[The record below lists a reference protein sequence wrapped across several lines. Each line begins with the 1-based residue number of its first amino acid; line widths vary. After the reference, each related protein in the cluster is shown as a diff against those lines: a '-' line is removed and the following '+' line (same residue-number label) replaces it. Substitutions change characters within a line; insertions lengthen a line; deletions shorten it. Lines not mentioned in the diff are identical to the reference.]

1 MKRVLAVLVAG
12 LFAGGAAGADLMQV
26 YQDALANDA
35 KFSAARAQFEAG
47 QEKVVQG
54 RAGLLP
60 QIGVSANTTYT
71 DADVRTRVPPGSSSP
86 SYNSNGYG
94 VQLTQPL
101 FRWQNWVQFKQGE
114 LQTALAETQFGIAR
128 QDLVL
133 RVAEAYFN
141 VLNAQDALAAVTQ
154 LRTAAGE
161 QLELAKTSFEVGTV
175 TITDVHEAQSRFDLA
190 SAQEIAAQNQLEV
203 ARQTLAQII
212 GRQPEALAGLREGV
226 ALQRPQ
232 PENIADWVAAA
243 ESGSFGVQAQQ
254 LAREIAA
261 REVERARAG
270 HLPTVDIVASHG
282 LNNRPQPS
290 TERSEATT
298 IGLQL
303 NVPLYAGGRV
313 SSVSREAAALRL
325 KADADLEDARRS
337 AALAAR
343 HRVSFFDD
351 VHSTLEQLARDYT
364 LGVITNG
371 NADIRRLG
379 LADYFRFAVSAEQL
393 GIGKPDPRPFQEALR
408 LAGISANQAVH
419 IGDHPLDDIAGARQA
434 GLQAI
439 WFNPQGQP
447 WQASTAPPT
456 AQVRRLAEL
465 PGLLRG
471 GLSRQ

>member
-1 MKRVLAVLVAG
+1 MKRILAVCIAG
-12 LFAGGAAGADLMQV
+12 IFSGGALAADLMQV
-26 YQDALANDA
+26 YRDALANDA
-35 KFSAARAQFEAG
+35 KFSAARAQYEAG

-60 QIGVSANTTYT
+60 QIGLGADTTWNDTNLKPKGGVSNDYT
-71 DADVRTRVPPGSSSP
+71 
-86 SYNSNGYG
+86 YNSNGYG

-114 LQTALAETQFGIAR
+114 LQTALADTQFGIAR

-141 VLNAQDALAAVTQ
+141 VLNAQDALDAVTQ
-154 LRTAAGE
+154 LRTAAAG

-203 ARQTLAQII
+203 ARQTLAQVI
-212 GRQPEALAGLREGV
+212 GKQPEPLAGLREGV

-282 LNNRPQPS
+282 VNNRPQPS
-290 TERSEATT
+290 TDRSEATT

-313 SSVSREAAALRL
+313 SSVSREAAALRM

-343 HRVSFFDD
+343 QSWLGVTSGMAQVKALEAARVSSLSALEANKLGYEVGVRINIDVLNAQTQLADTLQQLSRARYDTLLAQLRLKAAAGTLGEDD
-351 VHSTLEQLARDYT
+351 VAA
-364 LGVITNG
+364 I
-371 NADIRRLG
+371 NA
-379 LADYFRFAVSAEQL
+379 
-393 GIGKPDPRPFQEALR
+393 
-408 LAGISANQAVH
+408 
-419 IGDHPLDDIAGARQA
+419 
-434 GLQAI
+434 
-439 WFNPQGQP
+439 
-447 WQASTAPPT
+447 
-456 AQVRRLAEL
+456 
-465 PGLLRG
+465 LLME
-471 GLSRQ
+471 

>member
-1 MKRVLAVLVAG
+1 MKRILAVCIAG
-12 LFAGGAAGADLMQV
+12 IFSGGALATDLMQV
-26 YQDALANDA
+26 YRDALANDA
-35 KFSAARAQFEAG
+35 KFSAARAQYEAG

-60 QIGVSANTTYT
+60 QVGMDANTTWN
-71 DADVRTRVPPGSSSP
+71 DANLKPIAARPIVE

-114 LQTALAETQFGIAR
+114 LQTALAATQFGIAR

-141 VLNAQDALAAVTQ
+141 VLNAQDALDAVTQ
-154 LRTAAGE
+154 LRMAAAE

-203 ARQTLAQII
+203 ARQTLAQVI
-212 GRQPEALAGLREGV
+212 GKQPEPLAGLREGV
-226 ALQRPQ
+226 GLQRPQ

-254 LAREIAA
+254 LVREIAA

-270 HLPTVDIVASHG
+270 HLPTVDVVARHG
-282 LNNRPQPS
+282 VNNDLQLSAGRNEVTS
-290 TERSEATT
+290 VA
-298 IGLQL
+298 LQL
-303 NVPLYAGGRV
+303 NVPLFAGGRV
-313 SSVSREAAALRL
+313 SSVSREAAALRV

-343 HRVSFFDD
+343 QSWLGVTSGMAQVKALEAARVSSLSALEANKLGYEVGVRINID
-351 VHSTLEQLARDYT
+351 VLNAQTQLADTLQQLARARYDTLLAQLRLKAAAGT
-364 LGVITNG
+364 LGEDDVAAI
-371 NADIRRLG
+371 NA
-379 LADYFRFAVSAEQL
+379 
-393 GIGKPDPRPFQEALR
+393 
-408 LAGISANQAVH
+408 
-419 IGDHPLDDIAGARQA
+419 
-434 GLQAI
+434 
-439 WFNPQGQP
+439 
-447 WQASTAPPT
+447 
-456 AQVRRLAEL
+456 
-465 PGLLRG
+465 LLV
-471 GLSRQ
+471 Q

>member
-1 MKRVLAVLVAG
+1 MKRILAVCIAG
-12 LFAGGAAGADLMQV
+12 IFSGGALATDLMQV
-26 YQDALANDA
+26 YRDALANDA
-35 KFSAARAQFEAG
+35 KFSAARAQYEAG

-60 QIGVSANTTYT
+60 QIGLGADTTWN
-71 DADVRTRVPPGSSSP
+71 DADLKLKGGVSNDYT
-86 SYNSNGYG
+86 YNSNGYG

-114 LQTALAETQFGIAR
+114 LQTALAATQFGIAR

-141 VLNAQDALAAVTQ
+141 VLNAQDALDAVTQ
-154 LRTAAGE
+154 LRMAAAE

-203 ARQTLAQII
+203 ARQTLAQVI
-212 GRQPEALAGLREGV
+212 GKQPEPLAGLREGV
-226 ALQRPQ
+226 GLQRPQ

-282 LNNRPQPS
+282 VNNRPQPS
-290 TERSEATT
+290 TDRSEATT

-303 NVPLYAGGRV
+303 NLPLYAGGRV
-313 SSVSREAAALRL
+313 SSVSREAAALRM

-343 HRVSFFDD
+343 QSWLGVTSGMAQVKALEAARVSSLSALEANKLGYEVGVRINID
-351 VHSTLEQLARDYT
+351 VLNAQTQLADTLQQLARARYDTLLAQLRLKAAAGT
-364 LGVITNG
+364 LGEDDVAAI
-371 NADIRRLG
+371 NA
-379 LADYFRFAVSAEQL
+379 
-393 GIGKPDPRPFQEALR
+393 
-408 LAGISANQAVH
+408 
-419 IGDHPLDDIAGARQA
+419 
-434 GLQAI
+434 
-439 WFNPQGQP
+439 
-447 WQASTAPPT
+447 
-456 AQVRRLAEL
+456 
-465 PGLLRG
+465 LLV
-471 GLSRQ
+471 Q

>member
-1 MKRVLAVLVAG
+1 MKRILAVCIAG
-12 LFAGGAAGADLMQV
+12 IFSGGALATDLMQV
-26 YQDALANDA
+26 YRDALANDA
-35 KFSAARAQFEAG
+35 KFSAARAQYEAG

-60 QIGVSANTTYT
+60 QIGLGADTTWNDTNLKPKGGVSNDYT
-71 DADVRTRVPPGSSSP
+71 
-86 SYNSNGYG
+86 YNSNGYG

-114 LQTALAETQFGIAR
+114 LQTALADTQFGIAR

-141 VLNAQDALAAVTQ
+141 VLNAQDALDAVTQ
-154 LRTAAGE
+154 LRTAAAE

-203 ARQTLAQII
+203 ARQTLAQVI
-212 GRQPEALAGLREGV
+212 GKQPEPLAGLREGV

-282 LNNRPQPS
+282 VNNRPQPS
-290 TERSEATT
+290 TDRSEATT

-303 NVPLYAGGRV
+303 NLPLYAGGRV
-313 SSVSREAAALRL
+313 SSVSREAAALRM

-343 HRVSFFDD
+343 QSWLGVTSGMAQVKALEAARVSSLSALEANKLGYEVGVRINIDVLNAQTQLADTLQQLSRARYDTLLAQLRLKAAAGTLGEDD
-351 VHSTLEQLARDYT
+351 VAA
-364 LGVITNG
+364 I
-371 NADIRRLG
+371 NA
-379 LADYFRFAVSAEQL
+379 
-393 GIGKPDPRPFQEALR
+393 
-408 LAGISANQAVH
+408 
-419 IGDHPLDDIAGARQA
+419 
-434 GLQAI
+434 
-439 WFNPQGQP
+439 
-447 WQASTAPPT
+447 
-456 AQVRRLAEL
+456 
-465 PGLLRG
+465 LLTE
-471 GLSRQ
+471 

>member
-1 MKRVLAVLVAG
+1 MKRILAVCIAG
-12 LFAGGAAGADLMQV
+12 IFSGGALATDLMQV
-26 YQDALANDA
+26 YRDALANDA
-35 KFSAARAQFEAG
+35 KFSAARAQYEAG

-60 QIGVSANTTYT
+60 QIGLGADTTWN
-71 DADVRTRVPPGSSSP
+71 DADLKPKGGVSNDYT
-86 SYNSNGYG
+86 YNSNGYG

-114 LQTALAETQFGIAR
+114 LQTALADTQFGIAR

-141 VLNAQDALAAVTQ
+141 VLNAQDALDAVTQ
-154 LRTAAGE
+154 LRTAAAE

-203 ARQTLAQII
+203 ARQTLAQVI
-212 GRQPEALAGLREGV
+212 GKQPEPLAGLREGV

-282 LNNRPQPS
+282 VNNRPQPS
-290 TERSEATT
+290 TDRSEATT

-313 SSVSREAAALRL
+313 SSVSREAAALRM

-343 HRVSFFDD
+343 QSWLGVTSGMAQVKALEAARVSSLSALEANKLGYEVGVRINIDVLNAQTQLADTLQQLSRARYDTLLAQLRLKAAAGTLGEDD
-351 VHSTLEQLARDYT
+351 VAA
-364 LGVITNG
+364 I
-371 NADIRRLG
+371 NA
-379 LADYFRFAVSAEQL
+379 
-393 GIGKPDPRPFQEALR
+393 
-408 LAGISANQAVH
+408 
-419 IGDHPLDDIAGARQA
+419 
-434 GLQAI
+434 
-439 WFNPQGQP
+439 
-447 WQASTAPPT
+447 
-456 AQVRRLAEL
+456 
-465 PGLLRG
+465 LLTE
-471 GLSRQ
+471 

>member
-1 MKRVLAVLVAG
+1 MKRILAICIAGVFSGSVLA
-12 LFAGGAAGADLMQV
+12 ADLMQT
-26 YQDALANDA
+26 YRDALANDA
-35 KFSAARAQFEAG
+35 RFAAARAQYEAG
-47 QEKVVQG
+47 REKVVQG

-60 QIGVSANTTYT
+60 QVGLSADTTWT
-71 DADVRTRVPPGSSSP
+71 DPDYKPDLAGRSQSF
-86 SYNSNGYG
+86 NSNGYG

-114 LQTALAETQFGIAR
+114 LQTALAETQFGLAR

-141 VLNAQDALAAVTQ
+141 VLNAQDVLAAVTQ
-154 LRTAAGE
+154 LRTAAAE

-203 ARQTLAQII
+203 ARQSLAQVI
-212 GRQPEALAGLREGV
+212 GKQPEALAGLREGV

-282 LNNRPQPS
+282 VDKRPQVAVD
-290 TERSEATT
+290 RVEATT

-303 NVPLYAGGRV
+303 NMPLYAGGRV
-313 SSVSREAAALRL
+313 SSVSREAAALRM

-343 HRVSFFDD
+343 QAWLGVTSGLAQIRALEAARVSSMSALEANKLGYEVGVRINIDVLNAQTQLAETLQQLSRARYDTLLSQLRLKAAAGTLGEDD
-351 VHSTLEQLARDYT
+351 VAA
-364 LGVITNG
+364 I
-371 NADIRRLG
+371 NA
-379 LADYFRFAVSAEQL
+379 
-393 GIGKPDPRPFQEALR
+393 
-408 LAGISANQAVH
+408 
-419 IGDHPLDDIAGARQA
+419 
-434 GLQAI
+434 
-439 WFNPQGQP
+439 
-447 WQASTAPPT
+447 
-456 AQVRRLAEL
+456 
-465 PGLLRG
+465 LLTP
-471 GLSRQ
+471 

>member
-1 MKRVLAVLVAG
+1 MKRILAVCIAG
-12 LFAGGAAGADLMQV
+12 IFSGGALAADLMQV
-26 YQDALANDA
+26 YRDALANDA
-35 KFSAARAQFEAG
+35 KFSAARAQYEAG

-60 QIGVSANTTYT
+60 QIGLGADTTWNDTNLKPKGGVSNDYT
-71 DADVRTRVPPGSSSP
+71 
-86 SYNSNGYG
+86 YNSNGYG

-114 LQTALAETQFGIAR
+114 LHTALADTQFGIAR

-141 VLNAQDALAAVTQ
+141 VLNAQDALDAVTQ
-154 LRTAAGE
+154 LRTAAAE

-203 ARQTLAQII
+203 ARQTLAQVI
-212 GRQPEALAGLREGV
+212 GKQPEPLAGLREGV

-282 LNNRPQPS
+282 VNNRPQPS
-290 TERSEATT
+290 TDRSEATT

-313 SSVSREAAALRL
+313 SSVSREAAALRM

-343 HRVSFFDD
+343 QSWLGVTSGMAQVKALEAARVSSLSALEANKLGYEVGVRINIDVLNAQTQLADTLQQLSRARYDTLLAQLRLKAAAGTLGEDD
-351 VHSTLEQLARDYT
+351 VAA
-364 LGVITNG
+364 I
-371 NADIRRLG
+371 NA
-379 LADYFRFAVSAEQL
+379 
-393 GIGKPDPRPFQEALR
+393 
-408 LAGISANQAVH
+408 
-419 IGDHPLDDIAGARQA
+419 
-434 GLQAI
+434 
-439 WFNPQGQP
+439 
-447 WQASTAPPT
+447 
-456 AQVRRLAEL
+456 
-465 PGLLRG
+465 LLTE
-471 GLSRQ
+471 

>member
-1 MKRVLAVLVAG
+1 MKRILAVCIAG
-12 LFAGGAAGADLMQV
+12 IFSGGALAADLMQV
-26 YQDALANDA
+26 YRDAVANDA
-35 KFSAARAQFEAG
+35 KFSAARAQHEAG

-60 QIGVSANTTYT
+60 QVGMDANTTWN
-71 DADVRTRVPPGSSSP
+71 DANLKPVGRAPTAG

-114 LQTALAETQFGIAR
+114 LQTALAETQFGLAR

-154 LRTAAGE
+154 LKTAAAE

-190 SAQEIAAQNQLEV
+190 SAQEIAAENQLEV
-203 ARQTLAQII
+203 ARQSLAQII
-212 GRQPEALAGLREGV
+212 GKEPEALAGLREGV

-270 HLPTVDIVASHG
+270 HLPTVDVVARHG
-282 LNNRPQPS
+282 VNNELQLSAGRNEVTS
-290 TERSEATT
+290 V
-298 IGLQL
+298 GLQL
-303 NVPLYAGGRV
+303 NVPLFAGGRV
-313 SSVSREAAALRL
+313 SSVSREAAALRM

-343 HRVSFFDD
+343 QSW
-351 VHSTLEQLARDYT
+351 
-364 LGVITNG
+364 LGVTSG
-371 NADIRRLG
+371 M
-379 LADYFRFAVSAEQL
+379 
-393 GIGKPDPRPFQEALR
+393 
-408 LAGISANQAVH
+408 
-419 IGDHPLDDIAGARQA
+419 
-434 GLQAI
+434 
-439 WFNPQGQP
+439 
-447 WQASTAPPT
+447 
-456 AQVRRLAEL
+456 AQVRALEAARVSSTSALEANKLGYEVVSGAEIKL
-465 PGLLRG
+465 PHQSCAWLRDAYRTCRPDQRPE
-471 GLSRQ
+471 LRQQWRECRS

>member
-12 LFAGGAAGADLMQV
+12 LFAGGAAAADLMQV

-35 KFSAARAQFEAG
+35 KFSAARAQLEAG

-60 QIGVSANTTYT
+60 QVGMDANTTRN
-71 DADVRTRVPPGSSSP
+71 DAKLKPVGASP
-86 SYNSNGYG
+86 REGSYNSNGYG

-190 SAQEIAAQNQLEV
+190 SAQEIAAQNLLEV

-212 GRQPEALAGLREGV
+212 GKQPEALAGLREGV

-232 PENIADWVAAA
+232 PENIVDWVAAA
-243 ESGSFGVQAQQ
+243 ESGGFGVQAQQ
-254 LAREIAA
+254 LVREIAV

-270 HLPTVDIVASHG
+270 HLPTVDVVARHG
-282 LNNRPQPS
+282 VNNDLQLSAGRNEVS
-290 TERSEATT
+290 SV
-298 IGLQL
+298 GLQL
-303 NVPLYAGGRV
+303 NVPDRK
-313 SSVSREAAALRL
+313 SV
-325 KADADLEDARRS
+325 
-337 AALAAR
+337 
-343 HRVSFFDD
+343 V
-351 VHSTLEQLARDYT
+351 
-364 LGVITNG
+364 
-371 NADIRRLG
+371 
-379 LADYFRFAVSAEQL
+379 
-393 GIGKPDPRPFQEALR
+393 
-408 LAGISANQAVH
+408 
-419 IGDHPLDDIAGARQA
+419 
-434 GLQAI
+434 
-439 WFNPQGQP
+439 
-447 WQASTAPPT
+447 
-456 AQVRRLAEL
+456 
-465 PGLLRG
+465 
-471 GLSRQ
+471 

>member
-1 MKRVLAVLVAG
+1 MKRILAVCIAG
-12 LFAGGAAGADLMQV
+12 IFSGGALAADLMQV
-26 YQDALANDA
+26 YRDALANDA

-114 LQTALAETQFGIAR
+114 LQTALADTQFGIAR

-141 VLNAQDALAAVTQ
+141 VLNAQDALDAVTQ
-154 LRTAAGE
+154 LRTAAAE

-203 ARQTLAQII
+203 ARQTLAQVI
-212 GRQPEALAGLREGV
+212 GKQPEPLAGLREGV

-282 LNNRPQPS
+282 VNNRPQPS
-290 TERSEATT
+290 TDRSEATT

-303 NVPLYAGGRV
+303 NLPLYAGGRV
-313 SSVSREAAALRL
+313 SSVSREAAALRM

-343 HRVSFFDD
+343 QSWLGVTSGMAQVKALEAARVSSLSALEANKLGYEVGVRINIDVLNAQTQLADTLQQLSRARYDTLLAQLRLKAAAGTLGEDD
-351 VHSTLEQLARDYT
+351 VAA
-364 LGVITNG
+364 I
-371 NADIRRLG
+371 NA
-379 LADYFRFAVSAEQL
+379 
-393 GIGKPDPRPFQEALR
+393 
-408 LAGISANQAVH
+408 
-419 IGDHPLDDIAGARQA
+419 
-434 GLQAI
+434 
-439 WFNPQGQP
+439 
-447 WQASTAPPT
+447 
-456 AQVRRLAEL
+456 
-465 PGLLRG
+465 LLME
-471 GLSRQ
+471 